1 MPADRRQL
9 GQPNDNAGNMTT
21 DETGRTFTYDAWN
34 RLIKVSGTTRYAY
47 DALGRPIKE
56 GSTELY
62 YSKDWQVLEE
72 RNSSN
77 APVARYVWSPV
88 YVDAMVLRDR
98 DTNGDG
104 TLDERL
110 FAAYDANYNVTALVQ
125 INFSASVVERYLYDP
140 YGRFDVKDASWGT
153 RSGSSYA
160 WVYLHQGGRWD
171 ATEGMYNFRNRDYS
185 PTLMRWNSEDPL
197 QFQAD
202 VNFFRYLG
210 NDPTVFTDPLGLGD
224 WFTTPRGVNKELEQE
239 IQSGVY
245 YGWAE
250 CRDGEPV
257 AVVSDAARQQY
268 PGDCGKFIQDCISAH
283 EQFHIDNHMPK
294 GICKNPD
301 GSNKPNGSI
310 IGFDG
315 TAAETAR
322 LQIEAYRAELECLV
336 GL

>member
-110 FAAYDANYNVTALVQ
+110 FAAYDANYNVTALV
-125 INFSASVVERYLYDP
+125 NTSGGVVERYLYDP

-153 RSGSSYA
+153 RASSSYA

-171 ATEGMYNFRNRDYS
+171 ATAAMYSFRSRDYS
-185 PTLMRWNSEDPL
+185 PTLLRWANEDP
-197 QFQAD
+197 
-202 VNFFRYLG
+202 
-210 NDPTVFTDPLGLGD
+210 
-224 WFTTPRGVNKELEQE
+224 
-239 IQSGVY
+239 
-245 YGWAE
+245 
-250 CRDGEPV
+250 
-257 AVVSDAARQQY
+257 
-268 PGDCGKFIQDCISAH
+268 
-283 EQFHIDNHMPK
+283 
-294 GICKNPD
+294 
-301 GSNKPNGSI
+301 
-310 IGFDG
+310 IGFAGRDIN
-315 TAAETAR
+315 
-322 LQIEAYRAELECLV
+322 LQK
-336 GL
+336 